1 MQTAAI
7 VVCGT
12 GPDGLSVETNCRG
25 LRARDPANPRG
36 QTSVSRF
43 QTLERRCSASDKV
56 NAHVDPAPSSH
67 QFVCRSRRSSRSSH
81 DRLPIR
87 ASLAAGSANIR
98 IEIDPEGLYN
108 VQSISLIVSNVL
120 GGYLLERLVYLD
132 EKGEPKP
139 WLANPWQT
147 SDDGKTITFKLKP
160 GKTFHDGTPFNAEAV
175 KFLFDTILD
184 PNSASPSKGIIGPLE
199 TVDAVD
205 DLTVKFT
212 FTKPFA
218 PFLGLLG
225 QSFFGF
231 NSPTAVKAAGSAYAR
246 HPVGTGPFMFKSWT
260 PGTEVVV
267 VRNPNFKQFRP
278 DAANKGAT
286 LSQIDHPARH
296 DRGRRGGLGAADR
309 RT

>member
-1 MQTAAI
+1 MLT
-7 VVCGT
+7 
-12 GPDGLSVETNCRG
+12 
-25 LRARDPANPRG
+25 
-36 QTSVSRF
+36 
-43 QTLERRCSASDKV
+43 RR
-56 NAHVDPAPSSH
+56 
-67 QFVCRSRRSSRSSH
+67 
-81 DRLPIR
+81 RLLIS
-87 ASLAAGSANIR
+87 SLAAGATAGPLTIALPFARAAAPGGANIR

-139 WLANPWQT
+139 WLADSWQT
-147 SDDGKTITFKLKP
+147 SDDGKMVTFKLKP

-199 TVDAVD
+199 KVDAVD
-205 DLTVKFT
+205 DMTVRFT
-212 FTKPFA
+212 FSKPFA

-278 DAANKGAT
+278 DAANQG
-286 LSQIDHPARH
+286 LPYHPARH
-296 DRGRRGGLGAADR
+296 D
-309 RT
+309 